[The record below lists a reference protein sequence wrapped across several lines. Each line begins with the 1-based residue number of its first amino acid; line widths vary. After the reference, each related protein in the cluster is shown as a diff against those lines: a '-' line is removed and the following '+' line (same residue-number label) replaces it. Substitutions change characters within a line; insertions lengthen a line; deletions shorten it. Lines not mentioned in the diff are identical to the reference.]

1 MRAVRILL
9 MILLCAAAAEAQ
21 QWSVQ
26 SSGTDTNLRGVSAT
40 YARDS
45 NGAAVA
51 VVWASGSNGAIL
63 QSKNSG
69 KNWKR
74 LHVQGGE
81 TLDFRSIQA
90 FDAKTAYVMS
100 SGEGALSR
108 IYKTSDGGENWK
120 QQYTDKRSA
129 FFLDALVCIS
139 EKQCYAIS
147 DPVDGKFLLLAT
159 RDGEH
164 WEELPRDRM
173 PPALPAEGA
182 FAASGTCLAIYD
194 QREIYFATGGP
205 AARVFQSSDSGRT
218 WTVAETP
225 IASGNASSG
234 IFSIALEGS
243 VLIVVGGDYKDANRS
258 DRTAAYSLDQG
269 TTWTLATQPPGGFR
283 SAVASL
289 EGGTLAVVGPNGED
303 ISNDHGIHWTRTDS
317 LDLNALVVLDSRNAW
332 AVGPKGTIARWIDRT
347 R

>member
-1 MRAVRILL
+1 MRAVRLLL
-9 MILLCAAAAEAQ
+9 MIFVCTSAAQAQ
-21 QWSVQ
+21 RWSVQ
-26 SSGTDTNLRGVSAT
+26 TSGADTNLRGVSAA
-40 YARDS
+40 YARDAD
-45 NGAAVA
+45 GVVAAVA
-51 VVWASGSNGAIL
+51 TVWASGSNGVVL

-69 KNWKR
+69 KTWKH
-74 LHVQGGE
+74 LHVQGGV
-81 TLDFRSIQA
+81 TMDFRSIQA
-90 FDAKTAYVMS
+90 FDANTAYVMS

-120 QQYTDKRSA
+120 LQYTGKTPA
-129 FFLDALVCIS
+129 LFLDALVCIS
-139 EKQCYAIS
+139 EKECYAIS
-147 DPVDGKFLLLAT
+147 DPIDGKFLLLAT
-159 RDGEH
+159 RDGER
-164 WEELPRDRM
+164 WKELPGDKM
-173 PPALPAEGA
+173 PAALPAEGA
-182 FAASGTCLAIYD
+182 FAASGTCLMI
-194 QREIYFATGGP
+194 REKGEIYFATGGP
-205 AARVFQSSDSGRT
+205 AARVFHSSDSGRT

-234 IFSIALEGS
+234 IFSITLEGS

-332 AVGPKGTIARWIDRT
+332 AVGPKGTIARWIH
-347 R
+347 